1 MSTNHHRPLSSCIV
15 WFGRC
20 KVLPVVVEVDRILR
34 PNGKLIVRDDKKTVD
49 EIQGVVRS
57 LQWEVRMTVSKNKE
71 AMLCARKT
79 TWRPTE
85 IETR

>member
-1 MSTNHHRPLSSCIV
+1 
-15 WFGRC
+15 
-20 KVLPVVVEVDRILR
+20 VLPVVVEVDRILR
-34 PNGKLIVRDDKKTVD
+34 PNGKLIVRDDKATVD
-49 EIQGVVRS
+49 EIQSVVRS

-85 IETR
+85 VETR

>member
-1 MSTNHHRPLSSCIV
+1 M
-15 WFGRC
+15 F
-20 KVLPVVVEVDRILR
+20 PVIVEVDRILR
-34 PNGKLIVRDDKKTVD
+34 PNGKLIVRDDKETVD

-71 AMLCARKT
+71 AMLFARKT

-85 IETR
+85 IESR

>member
-1 MSTNHHRPLSSCIV
+1 MLR
-15 WFGRC
+15 GRC

-34 PNGKLIVRDDKKTVD
+34 PNGKLIVRDDKATVD
-49 EIQGVVRS
+49 EIQSVVRS

-85 IETR
+85 VETR

>member
-1 MSTNHHRPLSSCIV
+1 MLR
-15 WFGRC
+15 GRC
-20 KVLPVVVEVDRILR
+20 KVLLVVVEVDRILR
-34 PNGKLIVRDDKKTVD
+34 PNGKLIVRDDKATVD
-49 EIQGVVRS
+49 EIQSVVRS

-85 IETR
+85 VETR

>member
-1 MSTNHHRPLSSCIV
+1 MNTTNPSSVVWIV
-15 WFGRC
+15 GRC
-20 KVLPVVVEVDRILR
+20 KVFPVIVEVDRILR
-34 PNGKLIVRDDKKTVD
+34 PNGKLIVRDDKETVD

-85 IETR
+85 IESR